1 MILAPDMDLRC
12 PFRSTP
18 APVDFK
24 ELLSDMLKKESSLG
38 EFRSDTAENE
48 LSQADILIIFWVAF
62 DGLDRTDKER
72 SSCPR
77 RWRRVTATS
86 SARSASLFLTCF
98 FGAPAARLGGG
109 VLFQRLPALRSRYRK
124 FRAADEAL
132 HGEFAGMTFEV
143 TDFLIDLFIVRLT
156 ATPEIG
162 TDLQKGAEP
171 LGRDDPPPPWCK
183 FRRNF

>member
-24 ELLSDMLKKESSLG
+24 ELLSDVLKKESSLG

-48 LSQADILIIFWVAF
+48 LSQADILTIFCVDF

-86 SARSASLFLTCF
+86 SARSASLFLPASLGHLRLALEGGF
-98 FGAPAARLGGG
+98 FFSGYLRCAVATGSFELQTRP
-109 VLFQRLPALRSRYRK
+109 FTESLP
-124 FRAADEAL
+124 E
-132 HGEFAGMTFEV
+132 
-143 TDFLIDLFIVRLT
+143 
-156 ATPEIG
+156 
-162 TDLQKGAEP
+162 
-171 LGRDDPPPPWCK
+171 
-183 FRRNF
+183 